1 MAIAAAKRYW
11 LPLFLFALGFFFQ
24 LVVLPRSFPPFS
36 ELDPPVTTELV
47 KVYSLGSPRCAQ
59 FIGAWKMIGTRFT
72 STHLGSLLE
81 GVAQTGMVELDDV
94 QLASYLAETKF
105 TKQPYFRKGMDYYFY
120 YWPFK
125 KIITSMRIA
134 KFIVT
139 GGRHKVLAVLD
150 S

>member
-72 STHLGSLLE
+72 STH
-81 GVAQTGMVELDDV
+81 
-94 QLASYLAETKF
+94 
-105 TKQPYFRKGMDYYFY
+105 
-120 YWPFK
+120 
-125 KIITSMRIA
+125 A